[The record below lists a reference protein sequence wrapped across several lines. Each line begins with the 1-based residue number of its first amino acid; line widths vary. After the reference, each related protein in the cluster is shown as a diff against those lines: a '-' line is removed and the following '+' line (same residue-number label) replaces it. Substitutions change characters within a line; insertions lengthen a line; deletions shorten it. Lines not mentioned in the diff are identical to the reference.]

1 MSNIHSLAAALVAMA
16 ACGGGRSPHDRS
28 VIDHERSARAHDSDA
43 RAIEQRCAER
53 RRNELT
59 APVGREPNVVRLDRP
74 GEPCW
79 KAADKRFVDAHRNAA
94 VKHRAASAVLRDAE
108 ARACAGISQADREIS
123 PLERTGDIV
132 RVEPYTQKDAL
143 PRSSFERQLGAVV
156 TFRAV
161 PGLTVEWLQREVDCH
176 LARNAALGHDVPE
189 MPNCPL
195 VPRSVTASVRSV
207 GDGFAVEIRSDDP
220 DTAHEILIRA
230 QRVAGAEMS
239 SRQ

>member
-1 MSNIHSLAAALVAMA
+1 MSSIHSLAAALVAVA
-16 ACGGGRSPHDRS
+16 ACGGGQSSHDRS
-28 VIDHERSARAHDSDA
+28 VTDHEREARAHESEA

-59 APVGREPNVVRLDRP
+59 APVGSEPNVVRLDRP

-79 KAADKRFVDAHRNAA
+79 KAADKRFVDAHRDAA
-94 VKHRAASAVLRDAE
+94 TKHRAASAVLRDAE
-108 ARACAGISQADREIS
+108 ARACAGISLADREIS
-123 PLERTGDIV
+123 PLERAGDIA
-132 RVEPYTQKDAL
+132 RVEPYVQKTTT
-143 PRSSFERQLGAVV
+143 PRPTFERELGAVV

-161 PGLTVEWLQREVDCH
+161 PGLTAEWLQREVDCH

-195 VPRSVTASVRSV
+195 VPRSVTVRVRSV

-220 DTAHEILIRA
+220 DTAHEILTRA
-230 QRVAGAEMS
+230 QRVAAAEMS
-239 SRQ
+239 LRQ